1 MVMINKI
8 STILKIS
15 VRPLLILVVTLNINA
30 SKARSHQMAAN
41 DNDGSTQCTVHTDK
55 PFYVVGE
62 VIWFK
67 VYLPD
72 RLQYRR
78 SLARVDLISQQKEI
92 LHTQHVSIDKHK
104 NGWGY
109 YLIPYDFKPD
119 IYFLTVTVF
128 NEDGNHPLTLVYH
141 PVAIYNDLHPMDTTL
156 IDFEAST
163 VPANE
168 VVISKSNTSIN
179 ISTNKSTY
187 RPREAVSL
195 KIKVA
200 DPQGHAIQGNLS
212 ISVTDKDLIDGHPKN
227 ISNFSK
233 GPGVTQSFLVDNQIA
248 VRGVVK
254 QATNK
259 QVYES
264 DYLAAVMGEE
274 GLMIPFESYDD
285 GTFEIDLPYF
295 NGKRQMQL
303 VGYLTNDIFTTL
315 DQAVSLPESIPEIT
329 LTYTRE
335 VLRYLK
341 MSRKRKKINQLFD
354 QLAFQSL
361 PGIQPPENK
370 WVPDRSLDMN
380 QYEPF
385 ESMEEFF
392 IQVVTPLKIKRRK
405 DSSYQIRMVNP
416 DNKPFYPG
424 VPRFLIDGRVVDD
437 PVEAV
442 SLDMK
447 SIGRIDLFY
456 FYRNLNRQ
464 FDQFGNTSGVVAI
477 YTRDGNYHKDNPP
490 QSNVFYVHGGLPAAN
505 FPSIP
510 AMTVDSEQNTP
521 IFQPLIYWNP
531 SVNTNG
537 QGEAEVKFFHS
548 DDRGTFK
555 VEVVCN
561 CGNGE
566 VLIETEEYETQ

>member
-1 MVMINKI
+1 MINKI
-8 STILKIS
+8 NTILKIC
-15 VRPLLILVVTLNINA
+15 VKLLLILLVTLAINA
-30 SKARSHQMAAN
+30 SKAWSYQMAAN
-41 DNDGSTQCTVHTDK
+41 DNAGSIHTDK

-78 SLARVDLISQQKEI
+78 SLARIDLISRRKEI
-92 LHTQHVSIDKHK
+92 LHTQHISVDKQN
-104 NGWGY
+104 NGQGY

-128 NEDGNHPLTLVYH
+128 NEDGNYPLTLVYH

-156 IDFEAST
+156 IDFERPMIPASET
-163 VPANE
+163 AV
-168 VVISKSNTSIN
+168 SKPNASIN
-179 ISTNKSTY
+179 ISSDKSIY

-195 KIKVA
+195 KIRVT
-200 DPQGHAIQGNLS
+200 DPKGEAVQGNLS
-212 ISVTDKDLIDGHPKN
+212 VSVTDKDLIDGHPKN

-233 GPGVTQSFLVDNQIA
+233 GPDVTQSFLVDNQIA
-248 VRGVVK
+248 VRGMVK
-254 QATNK
+254 HTVDK

-295 NGKRQMQL
+295 DGKRQMQL
-303 VGYLTNDIFTTL
+303 VAYLTNDIFTTL
-315 DQAVSLPESIPEIT
+315 DQAVSLPANMSEMA
-329 LTYTRE
+329 LTYTKE

-341 MSRKRKKINQLFD
+341 VSRKRKKINQLFD
-354 QLAFQSL
+354 RLAFQSL
-361 PGIQPPENK
+361 PAIQPSENK
-370 WVPDRSLDMN
+370 WEPDRSLDLN
-380 QYEPF
+380 HYEPF

-392 IQVVTPLKIKRRK
+392 VQVVTPLKIKKRK

-424 VPRFLIDGRVVDD
+424 VPRFFIDGRVVDD

-447 SIGRIDLFY
+447 SIRRIDLFY
-456 FYRNLNRQ
+456 FYKNLNRQ
-464 FDQFGNTSGVVAI
+464 FDQFGSTSGVVAI
-477 YTRDGNYHKDNPP
+477 YTRDGNYHKDNQT
-490 QSNVFYVHGGLPAAN
+490 QSNVFQVHGGLPEAS

-510 AMTVDSEQNTP
+510 AAAADAEQNAP
-521 IFQPLIYWNP
+521 IFQPVIYWNP
-531 SVNTNG
+531 SINTNE

-561 CGNGE
+561 CGNGQM
-566 VLIETEEYETQ
+566 VIETSEYKTR